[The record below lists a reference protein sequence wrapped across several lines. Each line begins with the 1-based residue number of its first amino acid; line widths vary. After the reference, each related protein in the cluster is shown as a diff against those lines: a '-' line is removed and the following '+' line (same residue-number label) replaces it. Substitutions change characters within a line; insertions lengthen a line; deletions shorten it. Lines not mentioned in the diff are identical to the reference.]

1 MAVTTIHPIKS
12 TLKKALDYITDPQ
25 KTEEKLLV
33 SSYGC
38 SVETADIEMEFTLK
52 QCYQK
57 GNNLA
62 HHLIQSFEPGEVSY
76 EDAHRIGK
84 ELAEEI
90 LGGKYEYVL
99 TTHIDKGHVHNH
111 LIFCAA
117 DFVQHRKYISNKKS
131 LYGIRNVSDRLC
143 REHGLSVII
152 PGKEKGKSWKE
163 YQATREG
170 KSWKEKLR
178 VVMDSCIRQAKDY
191 DDFLRLMQENG
202 YEIKQGKY
210 TSFRAAGQQR
220 FTRGKTLGTE
230 YTEERIRERIAGSPK
245 QGFTVRKESELIRQ
259 LIDLQNDSRV
269 QESGGFAHWAKL
281 NNLKQAAKTLNFLMD
296 NNLTSHAELIA
307 KIKELSAAS
316 EQAAGSIKEL
326 EKKLNHMAVIL
337 KQLNA
342 YRQTRPV
349 YEAYQKAKDKEEFSK
364 QHQAELIIYE
374 ATVKNLNALKTDGK
388 KLPPYKELRKQYEQI
403 TAEKDK
409 LYQEYRKLNQKV
421 RQHETVRA
429 NLEQL
434 IRPESN
440 KDRGKEKESSIQ
452 I

>member
-1 MAVTTIHPIKS
+1 M
-12 TLKKALDYITDPQ
+12 
-25 KTEEKLLV
+25 
-33 SSYGC
+33 
-38 SVETADIEMEFTLK
+38 
-52 QCYQK
+52 
-57 GNNLA
+57 
-62 HHLIQSFEPGEVSY
+62 
-76 EDAHRIGK
+76 
-84 ELAEEI
+84 
-90 LGGKYEYVL
+90 
-99 TTHIDKGHVHNH
+99 
-111 LIFCAA
+111 
-117 DFVQHRKYISNKKS
+117 DFAGVFFP
-131 LYGIRNVSDRLC
+131 
-143 REHGLSVII
+143 VI
-152 PGKEKGKSWKE
+152 
-163 YQATREG
+163 
-170 KSWKEKLR
+170 
-178 VVMDSCIRQAKDY
+178 
-191 DDFLRLMQENG
+191 NG
-202 YEIKQGKY
+202 V
-210 TSFRAAGQQR
+210 
-220 FTRGKTLGTE
+220 
-230 YTEERIRERIAGSPK
+230 SPK
-245 QGFTVRKESELIRQ
+245 RGFTVRKESELIRQ

-269 QESGGFAHWAKL
+269 QESGGFDHWAKL

-421 RQHETVRA
+421 RQHETVRV

-434 IRPESN
+434 IRPEPE